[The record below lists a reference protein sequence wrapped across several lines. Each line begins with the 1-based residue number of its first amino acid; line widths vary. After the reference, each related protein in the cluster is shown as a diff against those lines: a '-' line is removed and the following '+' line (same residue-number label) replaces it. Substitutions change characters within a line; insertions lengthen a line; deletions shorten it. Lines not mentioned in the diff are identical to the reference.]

1 MAAEFTDANFQS
13 TVLESDKPVLV
24 DFWAPWCGPCKMV
37 GPIVEKLANEMT
49 DVVIG
54 KLNVDD
60 NPGIAQKYEIM
71 SIPTMLL
78 IKDGEV
84 VAKTMGFMP
93 EPKLREFIAQAVAFA
108 QHFRKLPQPRIAG
121 YATSSGALKL
131 LHNCPL
137 SALIWQDFLTRG
149 PYEFY
154 FGGSPCCCV
163 VFSANA
169 GSAFLSEVQ
178 LINDDGSLGEVVTA
192 HCPNSGSMKTLNNPG
207 LEAWVRH
214 DPSPKRKLKYTLVL
228 LATPSGGLAVVD
240 TMQPNRVVYDGV
252 VAGLVPELSGYGRV
266 RREVAVHC
274 EAMGDETAL

>member
-93 EPKLREFIAQAVAFA
+93 EPKLREFIAQAVA
-108 QHFRKLPQPRIAG
+108 
-121 YATSSGALKL
+121 
-131 LHNCPL
+131 
-137 SALIWQDFLTRG
+137 
-149 PYEFY
+149 
-154 FGGSPCCCV
+154 
-163 VFSANA
+163 
-169 GSAFLSEVQ
+169 
-178 LINDDGSLGEVVTA
+178 
-192 HCPNSGSMKTLNNPG
+192 
-207 LEAWVRH
+207 
-214 DPSPKRKLKYTLVL
+214 
-228 LATPSGGLAVVD
+228 
-240 TMQPNRVVYDGV
+240 
-252 VAGLVPELSGYGRV
+252 
-266 RREVAVHC
+266 
-274 EAMGDETAL
+274 